1 MVTSDSME
9 FPLFASVRELIAKQ
23 GPLTFAEFMRL
34 ALYDPEHGY
43 YRPTRSVVGTGGDFY
58 TSVSA
63 TPMFGRLLVQ
73 VIGHHAAQ
81 LATPLPPVVHE
92 FGAHRGQLRADIL
105 EAAPALAYH
114 TYESHDAWPARLEGC
129 VIANELLDALP
140 FHRVQ
145 VVNGQWREV
154 YVGLEGDEL
163 GWVTGELSN
172 PELLEPLDGL
182 PLAYMDGYT
191 TEVSLGARRWL
202 ETLAARLERGLVFLF
217 DYGHETEHY
226 FAPHRKDGGLRTFY
240 RHQRGEDPFAK
251 VGEQDITC
259 DVNFTDVVSTAQRV
273 GFEVVDFTDQGRF
286 FSRQVARVLRGQVP
300 SNAGATAGSGETG
313 SSGAAP
319 HGSQTL
325 QGGEA
330 PFATA
335 FTPEQVRGLMTLTH
349 PAHMGLAFKVVV
361 LRKGM

>member
-1 MVTSDSME
+1 MATSDSPE
-9 FPLFASVRELIAKQ
+9 SPLAAIVRELIAKN
-23 GPLTFAEFMRL
+23 GPLTFAEFMQH
-34 ALYDPEHGY
+34 ALYDAERGY
-43 YRPTRSVVGTGGDFY
+43 YRPTRTVVGTGGDFY

-73 VIGHHAAQ
+73 VIDHYSKQ
-81 LATPLPPVVHE
+81 RATPLPAVIHE
-92 FGAHRGQLRADIL
+92 FGAHRGQLRTDIL
-105 EAAPALAYH
+105 EAAPSLTYH
-114 TYESHDAWPARLEGC
+114 TYESNDAWPAHLEGC

-154 YVGLEGDEL
+154 YVGLTDGEL

-182 PLAYMDGYT
+182 PLEYMDGYT

-217 DYGHETEHY
+217 DYGHETDQY
-226 FAPHRKDGGLRTFY
+226 FGPHRSKGGLRTFQ
-240 RHQRGEDPFAK
+240 RHQRGEDPF
-251 VGEQDITC
+251 VEIGEQDITC
-259 DVNFTDVVSTAQRV
+259 DVNFTDVVSTAGRV
-273 GFEVVDFTDQGRF
+273 GFEVVDFTEQGRF

-300 SNAGATAGSGETG
+300 SLGGDAT
-313 SSGAAP
+313 SSGAT
-319 HGSQTL
+319 SVDET
-325 QGGEA
+325 

-349 PAHMGLAFKVVV
+349 PAHMGMAFKVVV
-361 LRKGM
+361 LRKGL